1 MKETSQGI
9 SNSLSGKI
17 MAQIPDHII
26 DRIRESV
33 DIVEL
38 ISRYLNL
45 KKQGKNFKALC
56 PFHTEKTP
64 SFTVNADKQIFYC
77 FGCGAGGNV
86 FNFLM
91 RYEKISFLEAIQ
103 KLSAETGIEL
113 PKYKEDDRKLSEY
126 DQLYRANQFAC
137 DFYYQLLQSKHSQ
150 IETYLKKRQIT
161 PETVTFFKIGFIPDE
176 WDNLYQEILRK
187 KMGLEPFL
195 KAGLIL
201 ESEKDRQKKYDR
213 FRNRLM
219 FPILNLSGRVIAFG
233 GRDLGSSSDT
243 PKYINSP
250 ESAVY
255 IKSQVLY
262 GLYFAKEWIRQEGFV
277 IMVEGYMDHLQ
288 LFQHDIKNV
297 VATSG
302 TAMTSEHAKLIR
314 RYTREIVL
322 CYDADSAGI
331 QAAVR
336 GGQILFQDNL
346 NVKVLILP
354 ENEDPDSFL
363 RKNNKSEFYALLK
376 TARDYFD
383 FRIEQLQKT
392 IGVQDVSQ
400 RSKIVEDLIEC
411 LGGHSDPLKQNFY
424 ANIIAEKF
432 NLQEATLTEE
442 IRRKSKQIKARESK
456 YQGTEQDRKTPE
468 KPGLSLVGAWNAE
481 KDLLLILL
489 NHLDEVKNI
498 IFQLVEEQDFL
509 NPEFRQIFN
518 LVKEN
523 TSKSREELIHW
534 LFSTLEDERMVSL
547 LTAELLKEISQPERY
562 LNDCILRIKVT
573 RYQTEIDTLKQ
584 QLKRLTPGQPGY
596 QENLQQINAH
606 LAKIHE
612 MRKIFTHK

>member
-1 MKETSQGI
+1 
-9 SNSLSGKI
+9 

-26 DRIRESV
+26 DRIRETV

-38 ISRYLNL
+38 ISRYINL

-91 RYEKISFLEAIQ
+91 RYEKITFLEAIQ

-113 PKYKEDDRKLSEY
+113 PKFREDERKLSEY
-126 DQLYRANQFAC
+126 DQLYRAYQFAC
-137 DFYYQLLQSKHSQ
+137 DFYHNLLHSKYSQ
-150 IETYLKKRQIT
+150 IEPYLKKRQID
-161 PETVTFFKIGFIPDE
+161 PETIKFFKIGYVPDE
-176 WDNLYQEILRK
+176 WDTLYQEILRK
-187 KMGLEPFL
+187 KMDLEPFQ

-219 FPILNLSGRVIAFG
+219 FPILNLSGRIIAFG
-233 GRDLGSSSDT
+233 GRDLGGTTET

-288 LFQHDIKNV
+288 LFQNDIKNV

-302 TAMTSEHAKLIR
+302 TALTSEHAKLIR
-314 RYTREIVL
+314 RYTKEIVL
-322 CYDADSAGI
+322 CYDADAAGI

-346 NVKVLILP
+346 NVRVIILP

-392 IGVQDVSQ
+392 IGMQDVSQ
-400 RSKIVEDLIEC
+400 KSKIVEDLIDC

-424 ANIIAEKF
+424 GNIIAEKF
-432 NLQEATLTEE
+432 NLQESTITEE
-442 IRRKSKQIKARESK
+442 IRRKSKQIKSREMR
-456 YQGTEQDRKTPE
+456 YQDNEPDRKAQE
-468 KPGLSLVGAWNAE
+468 KPSLSLVGAWSAE

-489 NHLDEVKNI
+489 NHLDEVKNV

-509 NPEFRQIFN
+509 NKEFRHIFT

-523 TSKSREELIHW
+523 SSKSKDELTHW
-534 LFSTLEDERMVSL
+534 LFSILEDERIVSL
-547 LTAELLKEISQPERY
+547 LTAELFKEISKPERY
-562 LNDCILRIKVT
+562 LNDCILKIKVT
-573 RYQTEIDTLKQ
+573 RYQTEIDTIKQ
-584 QLKRLTPGQPGY
+584 QLKQLNPSQPEY
-596 QENLQQINAH
+596 QAHLHQINSN
-606 LAKIHE
+606 LSKIHE
-612 MRKIFTHK
+612 IRKIFTRK

>member
-1 MKETSQGI
+1 
-9 SNSLSGKI
+9 

-26 DRIRESV
+26 DRIRETV

-38 ISRYLNL
+38 ISRYINL

-91 RYEKISFLEAIQ
+91 RYEKITFLEAIQ

-113 PKYKEDDRKLSEY
+113 PKFREDERKLSEY
-126 DQLYRANQFAC
+126 DQLYRAYQFAC
-137 DFYYQLLQSKHSQ
+137 DFYHNLLHSKYTQ
-150 IETYLKKRQIT
+150 IEPYLKKRQID
-161 PETVTFFKIGFIPDE
+161 PETIKFFKIGYVPDE

-187 KMGLEPFL
+187 KMDLEPFQ

-219 FPILNLSGRVIAFG
+219 FPILNLSGRIIAFG
-233 GRDLGSSSDT
+233 GRDLGGTTET

-288 LFQHDIKNV
+288 LFQNDIKNV

-302 TAMTSEHAKLIR
+302 TALTSEHAKLIR

-346 NVKVLILP
+346 NVRVIILP

-392 IGVQDVSQ
+392 IGMQDVSQ
-400 RSKIVEDLIEC
+400 KSKIVEDLIDC
-411 LGGHSDPLKQNFY
+411 LGVHSDPLKQNFY
-424 ANIIAEKF
+424 GNIIAEKF
-432 NLQEATLTEE
+432 NLQESTITEE
-442 IRRKSKQIKARESK
+442 IHRKSKQIKSREMR
-456 YQGTEQDRKTPE
+456 YQDNEPDRKTQE
-468 KPGLSLVGAWNAE
+468 KPSLSLVGAWSAE

-489 NHLDEVKNI
+489 NHLNEVKNV

-509 NPEFRQIFN
+509 NKEFRQIFT

-523 TSKSREELIHW
+523 SSKSKNELTHW
-534 LFSTLEDERMVSL
+534 LFSILEDERIVSL
-547 LTAELLKEISQPERY
+547 LTAELLKEINKPERY
-562 LNDCILRIKVT
+562 LNDCILKIKVT
-573 RYQTEIDTLKQ
+573 RYQTEIDTIKQ
-584 QLKRLTPGQPGY
+584 QLKQLNPGQPEY
-596 QENLQQINAH
+596 QAHLHQINSN
-606 LAKIHE
+606 LSKIHE
-612 MRKIFTHK
+612 IRKIFTRK

>member
-1 MKETSQGI
+1 M
-9 SNSLSGKI
+9 

-26 DRIRESV
+26 DRIRETV

-38 ISRYLNL
+38 ISRYINL

-91 RYEKISFLEAIQ
+91 RYEKITFLEAIQ

-113 PKYKEDDRKLSEY
+113 PKFREDERKLSEY
-126 DQLYRANQFAC
+126 DQLYRAYQFAC
-137 DFYYQLLQSKHSQ
+137 DFYHNLLHSKYSQ
-150 IETYLKKRQIT
+150 IEPYLKKRQID
-161 PETVTFFKIGFIPDE
+161 PETIKFFKIGYVPDE
-176 WDNLYQEILRK
+176 WDTLYQEILRK
-187 KMGLEPFL
+187 KMDLEPFQ

-219 FPILNLSGRVIAFG
+219 FPILNLSGRIIAFG
-233 GRDLGSSSDT
+233 GRDLGGTTET

-288 LFQHDIKNV
+288 LFQNDIKNV

-302 TAMTSEHAKLIR
+302 TALTSEHAKLIR
-314 RYTREIVL
+314 RYTKEIVL
-322 CYDADSAGI
+322 CYDADAAGI

-346 NVKVLILP
+346 NVRVIILP

-392 IGVQDVSQ
+392 IGMQDVSQ
-400 RSKIVEDLIEC
+400 KSKIVEDLIDC

-424 ANIIAEKF
+424 GNIIAEKF
-432 NLQEATLTEE
+432 NLQESTITEE
-442 IRRKSKQIKARESK
+442 IRRKSKQIKSREMR
-456 YQGTEQDRKTPE
+456 YQDNEPDRKAQE
-468 KPGLSLVGAWNAE
+468 KPSLSLVGAWSAE

-489 NHLDEVKNI
+489 NHLDEVKNV

-509 NPEFRQIFN
+509 NKEFRHIFT

-523 TSKSREELIHW
+523 SSKSKDELTHW
-534 LFSTLEDERMVSL
+534 LFSILEDERIVSL
-547 LTAELLKEISQPERY
+547 LTAELFKEISKPERY
-562 LNDCILRIKVT
+562 LNDCILKIKVT
-573 RYQTEIDTLKQ
+573 RYQTEIDTIKQ
-584 QLKRLTPGQPGY
+584 QLKQLNPSQPEY
-596 QENLQQINAH
+596 QAHLHQINSN
-606 LAKIHE
+606 LSKIHE
-612 MRKIFTHK
+612 IRKIFTRK